1 MLRVIKVGL
10 AVVLAVALLAGGWF
24 AGRMGIGSVVEPASL
39 PEAERQFSERM
50 RNVRLVG
57 TFTVTGREERT
68 PREDGYEI
76 ESVEKVGDDL
86 WRFNAKIGLRG
97 GTAVIPVVVPMRWV
111 GDTPMIMMTKTTVP
125 GMSGSF
131 TVRLFFHDGRYSG
144 TWQHDG
150 VAGGNMSGRI
160 ERQE

>member
-1 MLRVIKVGL
+1 MALSEGAIQVSINALKVGIAEHDARFRQAL
-10 AVVLAVALLAGGWF
+10 ASFDVASADGQRIYYDHW
-24 AGRMGIGSVVEPASL
+24 
-39 PEAERQFSERM
+39 
-50 RNVRLVG
+50 
-57 TFTVTGREERT
+57 
-68 PREDGYEI
+68 EDGYEI

-131 TVRLFFHDGRYSG
+131 TVRLFFHDDRYSG

-150 VAGGNMSGRI
+150 VGGGNMSGRV
-160 ERQE
+160 ERR